1 MNCNLRI
8 NWKLALCNW
17 KLTMNILY
25 IDTRDNKKSIVKVT
39 KDGKEY
45 VEESLPEDSRADV
58 VLRLIQTACQKAGIG
73 LQDIEKIYCEKGPGS
88 FTGLR
93 VGMAI
98 ANSLSLA
105 LLVPINDNELGTIET
120 PVYE

>member
-1 MNCNLRI
+1 MN
-8 NWKLALCNW
+8 
-17 KLTMNILY
+17 TLY
-25 IDTRDNKKSIVKVT
+25 IDTRDNKKNIVKVI

>member
-1 MNCNLRI
+1 
-8 NWKLALCNW
+8 
-17 KLTMNILY
+17 MNILY
-25 IDTRDNKKSIVKVT
+25 IDTRDNKKSIVTVK

-58 VLRLIQTACQKAGIG
+58 VLRLIQKACQEAGIQ
-73 LQDIEKIYCEKGPGS
+73 LRDIEKIYCEKGPGS